1 MFNSLFEKLQYI
13 QREPVSEHLW
23 GSIQHAIERRRIQA
37 VPAWMKIAAMLVT
50 LMLLAEMIAN
60 VQKTDRLTPSNN
72 TTNMFYQ
79 NNQWY
84 HD

>member
-1 MFNSLFEKLQYI
+1 MFNLFFEKLQCI
-13 QREPVSEHLW
+13 QREPVPEHLW
-23 GSIQHAIERRRIQA
+23 GNIQHAIERQRILA
-37 VPAWMKIAAMLVT
+37 VPVWMKIAAMVVT
-50 LMLLAEMIAN
+50 LMLVAEMIAI
-60 VQKTDRLTPSNN
+60 VQKIDPHNSSNN

>member
-13 QREPVSEHLW
+13 QREPVPEHLW
-23 GSIQHAIERRRIQA
+23 GNIQHAIERRRIQA
-37 VPAWMKIAAMLVT
+37 VPVWMKIAAMVVTTMLV
-50 LMLLAEMIAN
+50 AEMIAS
-60 VQKTDRLTPSNN
+60 VQKIDRHTSSNN